1 MLLIRLRLFEQAE
14 RYVNLSITS
23 KGPLRDDVTE
33 HRQLMRT
40 VLRRDVVKALELN
53 RAHINRTLEK
63 VAASLVTRSKSPAL
77 RLVNGN
83 AK

>member
-1 MLLIRLRLFEQAE
+1 MRPGARRTLISIPPWSPPVIRRQCFSIRLRLFEQAQ

-40 VLRRDVVKALELN
+40 ALRRDQTK
-53 RAHINRTLEK
+53 
-63 VAASLVTRSKSPAL
+63 P
-77 RLVNGN
+77 
-83 AK
+83 